1 MTTVTP
7 RDTVKAK
14 EFPYLPVGK
23 IEECFTGSRYSVR
36 GRYAGRN
43 KDREDFASSLL
54 YSPCFIQTCSV
65 MRDLGNLGVLL
76 PEALQPSSVDRVGL
90 GIKWNQGGMVQC
102 DMPTAGAKKSI
113 VLYSLYYYSFERK
126 NGLIDSTKTQIPQF
140 GGKGVRRWPSSESYE
155 WERQI
160 WSI

>member
-23 IEECFTGSRYSVR
+23 IEVCFSRYSVR

-54 YSPCFIQTCSV
+54 YSPCFIQTFSV

-76 PEALQPSSVDRVGL
+76 PEALQPSSVYRV
-90 GIKWNQGGMVQC
+90 V
-102 DMPTAGAKKSI
+102 TRAG
-113 VLYSLYYYSFERK
+113 YQ
-126 NGLIDSTKTQIPQF
+126 T
-140 GGKGVRRWPSSESYE
+140 ESGWYGTV
-155 WERQI
+155 
-160 WSI
+160 